1 MRKLLKVLATI
12 IIVLLIVLLLI
23 AGGGYVFVRRS
34 FPETDGTIQVAD
46 LKSRVE
52 VYRDQQ
58 GIPHLYADNLED
70 LFFAQGYVHAQ
81 DRLWQ
86 MEFNRRIGNG
96 TLSEVLGEATLST
109 DRFLRTIGL
118 RRAAEAD
125 WAVLDDKTRL
135 ILESYAAG
143 VNAFIESHKDRLPL
157 EFTILGFKPAPWTPL
172 DSLVWGKMMCW
183 DLGSNWE
190 TELLRAELVDKLG
203 EEKVQEL
210 LPPYPDEGPF
220 IIPSEVKSYAGL
232 GAGILDEYA
241 GVESLLDWGG
251 EGVGSNNWV
260 VDGTRTTTGMSLLAN
275 DPHLGLGLPSVWYEM
290 GLHGGGFDVVGA
302 SFPGVPCIIIGHNQH
317 IAWGVTNVG
326 PDVQDLYIERIN
338 PANPYQYEYQGQWK
352 DMEVVQEEI
361 KVKGQD
367 EPAVLEVRLTGHG
380 PIINDVVKSL
390 KDSPQVL
397 AFRWTA
403 LEGGRLFQSVYMLN
417 QARNW
422 EEFRAALRHWVVP
435 AQNFVYADV
444 EGNIGYQ
451 TSGDIPIRANGQGLV
466 PVPGWTGEYEWTGY
480 IPFDE
485 LPSAYNP
492 PTHFIVTANNKVVPD
507 DYPYFISYEWS
518 APYRAQRIVHLL
530 TAKDK
535 LSVQDFRQIQ
545 ADTYSIPGEQL
556 VPYLLALE
564 PQGTLEEQALEQLR
578 AWDFRN
584 EIDSP
589 GAAIFQ
595 VFYLQLVEN
604 TFADELGEGLF
615 EDYLDRDEFHHIA
628 LERLIKQPDSPWFDD
643 VSTAEVEGR
652 DEIVRRSF
660 KEAIAYLSDR
670 FGDTPSRWTW
680 GRLHTMTFAH
690 DPLGKSGIGPL
701 EMLFNRG
708 PIPARGSGY
717 TVDAA
722 SFDYTAPFAVTHGV
736 SYRQIIE
743 LGDWENSLFIHT
755 TGQSGHPLH
764 KHYADMI
771 APWQAVEYH
780 PMHFDKASVEADKEG
795 VLILTP

>member
-1 MRKLLKVLATI
+1 MRKLLKALATV
-12 IIVLLIVLLLI
+12 IIVLLVVLLLV
-23 AGGGYVFVRRS
+23 ASGGYVFVRRS
-34 FPETDGTIQVAD
+34 FPKTDGTIQIAG

-52 VYRDQQ
+52 VYRDQH

-70 LFFAQGYVHAQ
+70 LFFTQGYVHAQ

-96 TLSEVLGEATLST
+96 TLSEVLGETTLST
-109 DRFLRTIGL
+109 DRFLRTMGL

-125 WAVLDDKTRL
+125 WAALEAETRL
-135 ILESYAAG
+135 ALESYAAG
-143 VNAFIESHKDRLPL
+143 VNAFIESHEDRLPL

-172 DSLVWGKMMCW
+172 DSLVWGKVMAW

-190 TELLRAELVDKLG
+190 TELLWAKLVDKLG
-203 EEKVQEL
+203 KEKVQEL
-210 LPPYPDEGPF
+210 LPPYPDQAPF
-220 IIPSEVKSYAGL
+220 IVPPEVKSYAGL

-241 GVESLLDWGG
+241 RAKAFLDWGG

-260 VDGTRTTTGMSLLAN
+260 VDGAKTTTGMPLLAN
-275 DPHLGLGLPSVWYEM
+275 DPHLGLGLPSIWYEM

-302 SFPGVPCIIIGHNQH
+302 SFPGAPCIIIGHNQH

-326 PDVQDLYIERIN
+326 PDVQDLYIEKIN
-338 PANPYQYEYQGQWK
+338 PTNPHQYQVQGQWE

-361 KVKGQD
+361 KVKGRD
-367 EPAVLEVRLTGHG
+367 EPVLLEVRLTCHG
-380 PIINDVVKSL
+380 PIINDVAESL
-390 KDSPQVL
+390 EDSPEAL

-403 LEGGRLFQSVYMLN
+403 LEGGQLFQSVYMLN

-422 EEFRAALRHWVVP
+422 EEFRAALRYWGVP

-451 TSGDIPIRANGQGLV
+451 MPGNIPIRANGQGLV
-466 PVPGWTGEYEWTGY
+466 PVPGWTEEYEWTGY

-492 PTHFIVTANNKVVPD
+492 ATRFIVTANNKVVPD

-518 APYRAQRIVHLL
+518 APYRAQRVVHLL

-535 LSVQDFRQIQ
+535 LSVQDFGQIQ
-545 ADTYSIPGEQL
+545 ADTYSIPGEKL
-556 VPYLLALE
+556 VPYLLASE
-564 PQGTLEEQALEQLR
+564 PQGTLEEQAMEHLR
-578 AWDFRN
+578 AWDFRA
-584 EIDSP
+584 EADSP

-595 VFYLQLVEN
+595 VFYLKLVEN
-604 TFADELGEGLF
+604 TLADELGEEMF
-615 EDYLDRDEFHHIA
+615 EDYLDRGEFHRMA
-628 LERLIKQPDSPWFDD
+628 LERLMEQPASPWFDD
-643 VSTAEVEGR
+643 VSTPEVERR
-652 DEIVRRSF
+652 DEIVQRSF
-660 KEAIAYLSDR
+660 KGAIAYLSDR

-680 GRLHTMTFAH
+680 GRLHTMTFVH
-690 DPLGKSGIGPL
+690 NPLGQSGIGPL
-701 EMLFNRG
+701 EKLFNRG

-722 SFDYTAPFAVTHGV
+722 SFDDTEPFAMNFGV
-736 SYRQIIE
+736 SYRQIID
-743 LGDWENSLFIHT
+743 LGDWGNSLFIHT
-755 TGQSGHPLH
+755 TGQSGYPLH
-764 KHYADMI
+764 RHYADMM

-780 PMHFDKASVEADKEG
+780 PMHFDKASIEADKEG
-795 VLILTP
+795 VLVLTP

>member
-1 MRKLLKVLATI
+1 MRKLWKVLATV
-12 IIVLLIVLLLI
+12 IIVLLAVLLLI
-23 AGGGYVFVRRS
+23 VSGGYVFVRRS
-34 FPETDGTIQVAD
+34 FPKADGAIQVAG
-46 LKSRVE
+46 LKSKVE
-52 VYRDQQ
+52 VYRDQH

-96 TLSEVLGEATLST
+96 TLSEVLGETTLST

-118 RRAAEAD
+118 HRAAKAD
-125 WAVLDDKTRL
+125 WAVLDDQTRL
-135 ILESYAAG
+135 ALESYAAG
-143 VNAFIESHKDRLPL
+143 VNAFIESHEDKLPL

-172 DSLVWGKMMCW
+172 DTLVWGKVMAW
-183 DLGSNWE
+183 DLSGNWE
-190 TELLRAELVDKLG
+190 TELLRAELLDRLG
-203 EEKVQEL
+203 EEKVQDL

-220 IIPSEVKSYAGL
+220 IIPPEAKSYAGL

-241 GVESLLDWGG
+241 KVEAFFDWGG
-251 EGVGSNNWV
+251 EGIGSNNWV
-260 VDGTRTTTGMSLLAN
+260 VDGTKTTTGTPLLAN
-275 DPHLGLGLPSVWYEM
+275 DPHLGLGLPSIWYEM
-290 GLHGGGFDVVGA
+290 GLHGGGFDLVGA
-302 SFPGVPCIIIGHNQH
+302 SFPGAPWVIIGHNQH
-317 IAWGVTNVG
+317 IAWGMTNVG
-326 PDVQDLYIERIN
+326 PDVQDLYIEKVN
-338 PANPYQYEYQGQWK
+338 PSNPYQYETQGQWE

-361 KVKGQD
+361 KVKGRD
-367 EPAVLEVRLTGHG
+367 EPVVLKVRLTRHG
-380 PIINDVVKSL
+380 PIINDVVESL
-390 KDSPQVL
+390 KDSPQAL

-403 LEGGRLFQSVYMLN
+403 LEGGRLLQSVYMLN

-422 EEFRAALRHWVVP
+422 EDFRAALRHWVVP

-451 TSGDIPIRANGQGLV
+451 TPGDIPIRANGQGLV

-492 PTHFIVTANNKVVPD
+492 PTHFVVTANNKVVPD

-535 LSVQDFRQIQ
+535 LSVQDFCQIQ
-545 ADTYSIPGEQL
+545 ADTYSVPGEKL
-556 VPYLLALE
+556 VPYLLDLE
-564 PQGTLEEQALEQLR
+564 PQGMLEEQAMEQLR

-584 EIDSP
+584 EVDSP

-595 VFYLQLVEN
+595 VYYLQLVEN
-604 TFADELGEGLF
+604 TFADELGEELF
-615 EDYLDRDEFHHIA
+615 EDYLGRDEFHHVA
-628 LERLIKQPDSPWFDD
+628 LERLMEQPNSPWFDD
-643 VSTAEVEGR
+643 MSTSEGEGR
-652 DEIVRRSF
+652 DEIARRSF
-660 KEAIAYLSDR
+660 EGAIAYLSDR
-670 FGDTPSRWTW
+670 FGGTPSQWTW
-680 GRLHTMTFAH
+680 GQLHTMTFVH
-690 DPLGKSGIGPL
+690 NPLGQSGIGPL

-708 PIPARGSGY
+708 PFPARGSGC

-722 SFDYTAPFAVTHGV
+722 SFPYTEPFAMNNGV
-736 SYRQIIE
+736 SYRQIID
-743 LGDWENSLFIHT
+743 LGDWGNSLFIHT

-764 KHYADMI
+764 RHYADMTD
-771 APWQAVEYH
+771 PWQDVEYH
-780 PMHFDKASVEADKEG
+780 PMHFDRASIEADREG
-795 VLILTP
+795 MLILTP

>member
-1 MRKLLKVLATI
+1 MRKLLKVLATV
-12 IIVLLIVLLLI
+12 IIVLLVVLLLI
-23 AGGGYVFVRRS
+23 TSGGYVFVRRS
-34 FPETDGTIQVAD
+34 FPKTDGTIQVAG
-46 LKSRVE
+46 LKSKVE
-52 VYRDQQ
+52 VYRDQH

-86 MEFNRRIGNG
+86 MEFNRRVGNG
-96 TLSEVLGEATLST
+96 TLSEVLGETTLST
-109 DRFLRTIGL
+109 DRFLRTIGT

-125 WAVLDDKTRL
+125 WAVFDDKTRL

-143 VNAFIESHKDRLPL
+143 VNAFIESHENRLPL

-183 DLGSNWE
+183 DLGGNWE

-220 IIPSEVKSYAGL
+220 IIPPEVKSYAGL

-241 GVESLLDWGG
+241 RAEALLDWGG

-260 VDGTRTTTGMSLLAN
+260 VDGTRTTTGMPLLAN
-275 DPHLGLGLPSVWYEM
+275 DPHLGLSLPSIWYEM

-302 SFPGVPCIIIGHNQH
+302 SFPGAPCIIIGHNQH
-317 IAWGVTNVG
+317 IAWGVTNVE
-326 PDVQDLYIERIN
+326 PDVQDLYIEKIN
-338 PANPYQYEYQGQWK
+338 PANPHQYEYQGQWE
-352 DMEVVQEEI
+352 DMDVVQEEI
-361 KVKGQD
+361 EVKGRD
-367 EPAVLEVRLTGHG
+367 EPLLLKVRLTHHG
-380 PIINDVVKSL
+380 PIINDVVGSL
-390 KDSPQVL
+390 KDSPDVL

-403 LEGGRLFQSVYMLN
+403 LEGERLFQSVYMLN

-422 EEFRAALRHWVVP
+422 EEFRAALRHWGVP

-451 TSGDIPIRANGQGLV
+451 TPGNIPIRANGQGLV

-480 IPFDE
+480 IPFNE

-507 DYPYFISYEWS
+507 DYPYFISHEWS

-535 LSVQDFRQIQ
+535 LSVQDLSQIQ
-545 ADTYSIPGEQL
+545 ADTYSIPGKQL

-564 PQGTLEEQALEQLR
+564 PQGTLEEQAMEQLR
-578 AWDFRN
+578 TWDFRN
-584 EIDSP
+584 EVDSP

-604 TFADELGEGLF
+604 TFADELGEELF

-628 LERLIKQPDSPWFDD
+628 LERLMEQLDSPWFDD
-643 VSTAEVEGR
+643 VSTSEVEGR

-660 KEAIAYLSDR
+660 KGAIAYLGNR
-670 FGDTPSRWTW
+670 FGDTPSRWAW
-680 GRLHTMTFAH
+680 GQLHTMTFVH
-690 DPLGKSGIGPL
+690 DPLGQSGIGPL

-708 PIPARGSGY
+708 PIPAQGSGY

-722 SFDYTAPFAVTHGV
+722 SFDYTEPFAMNFGV
-736 SYRQIIE
+736 SYRQIID
-743 LGDWENSLFIHT
+743 LGDWGNSLFIHT

-764 KHYADMI
+764 RHYADMM

-780 PMHFDKASVEADKEG
+780 PMHFDKTSIEADKEG

>member
-1 MRKLLKVLATI
+1 
-12 IIVLLIVLLLI
+12 
-23 AGGGYVFVRRS
+23 
-34 FPETDGTIQVAD
+34 
-46 LKSRVE
+46 
-52 VYRDQQ
+52 
-58 GIPHLYADNLED
+58 
-70 LFFAQGYVHAQ
+70 
-81 DRLWQ
+81 
-86 MEFNRRIGNG
+86 
-96 TLSEVLGEATLST
+96 
-109 DRFLRTIGL
+109 
-118 RRAAEAD
+118 
-125 WAVLDDKTRL
+125 
-135 ILESYAAG
+135 
-143 VNAFIESHKDRLPL
+143 
-157 EFTILGFKPAPWTPL
+157 
-172 DSLVWGKMMCW
+172 
-183 DLGSNWE
+183 
-190 TELLRAELVDKLG
+190 
-203 EEKVQEL
+203 
-210 LPPYPDEGPF
+210 
-220 IIPSEVKSYAGL
+220 
-232 GAGILDEYA
+232 
-241 GVESLLDWGG
+241 
-251 EGVGSNNWV
+251 
-260 VDGTRTTTGMSLLAN
+260 
-275 DPHLGLGLPSVWYEM
+275 
-290 GLHGGGFDVVGA
+290 
-302 SFPGVPCIIIGHNQH
+302 
-317 IAWGVTNVG
+317 
-326 PDVQDLYIERIN
+326 
-338 PANPYQYEYQGQWK
+338 
-352 DMEVVQEEI
+352 
-361 KVKGQD
+361 GQD